1 MDNTTTIALSRLIV
15 EQRAMD
21 VSAENMANIN
31 TAGYKLERVLFS
43 DWLSRQTGTERIPG
57 ENTFAYVQDRATYRD
72 QRDGTLS
79 MSGNPLDLAIS
90 GDGYFTVLTNN
101 GPRLTRAGRFEPQQN
116 GTIVDHDGNRLL
128 DTNGQ
133 PIQIS
138 PTDTELSIAGDGTIS
153 SANGQIGKIGIVKPN
168 DLAKMQAEGSRLF
181 TAGGPTVPVTNP
193 KIIQGAVE
201 DSNVQPVLE
210 LTRMMN
216 ELREFQFTT
225 QFLQGESD
233 LTSAAIQK
241 LLQRNGS

>member
-15 EQRAMD
+15 QQRAMD
-21 VSAENMANIN
+21 VSAENMANVN
-31 TAGYKLERVLFS
+31 TSGYKLERVLFS
-43 DWLSRQTGTERIPG
+43 DWLSKQTGTETVPG
-57 ENTFAYVQDRATYRD
+57 ERTLSYVQDRATYRD
-72 QRDGTLS
+72 QRDGTLN
-79 MSGNPLDLAIS
+79 MTGNPLDLAIT
-90 GDGYFTVLTNN
+90 GDGFFTVLTSR

-138 PTDTELSIAGDGTIS
+138 TTDTQLAVAPDGTLS
-153 SANGQIGKIGIVKPN
+153 SENGQIGKIGIVQPT
-168 DLAKMQAEGSRLF
+168 DLSLMQAEGSRLF
-181 TAGGPTVPVTNP
+181 TAGSPTNPVTAP
-193 KIIQGAVE
+193 KIVQGAVE
-201 DSNVQPVLE
+201 DSNVQPIME

-233 LTSAAIQK
+233 LASNAIQK
-241 LLQRNGS
+241 LLQRNG